1 MVSDPR
7 RLVFETQPTFVYIN
21 RPFSTVIFCIVK
33 YGSFH
38 ETAEVV
44 NSLQVSNRRY
54 DEMQADFALVP
65 LTISGMSQEEAL

>member
-1 MVSDPR
+1 MILHSRVVQQNRACVSDIKRNQCP
-7 RLVFETQPTFVYIN
+7 LG
-21 RPFSTVIFCIVK
+21 K

>member
-1 MVSDPR
+1 MCGCSSIH
-7 RLVFETQPTFVYIN
+7 LSENLF
-21 RPFSTVIFCIVK
+21 
-33 YGSFH
+33 GSFH

>member
-1 MVSDPR
+1 MTSR
-7 RLVFETQPTFVYIN
+7 RLYPEGGGKSCNFFAI
-21 RPFSTVIFCIVK
+21 S
-33 YGSFH
+33 GSFH

>member
-1 MVSDPR
+1 MVSA
-7 RLVFETQPTFVYIN
+7 LVVFLWNFM
-21 RPFSTVIFCIVK
+21 
-33 YGSFH
+33 GSFH